1 MTTNVDNIDDLEA
14 LLAGLDEDELNSLS
28 IDDDVAEAE
37 LVEEIAPPVKAA
49 PPKRKLKPLADTK
62 PATPATSEAD
72 LEAELSG
79 LDLDD
84 EPPIAVTLKEGD
96 DGLVMGLAEEPTV
109 SVSSESEARIA
120 ALPEAAKQEL
130 VNKLNEIMEQ
140 PGNPLPTQADID
152 KALAELAPTQML
164 QDLVDGK
171 PLPDEVQELLDTG
184 AGLTTPSADDDLAI
198 EALLAAS
205 AAAKPAEAEDLAA
218 PIKPK
223 ATVRPTFSASGALK
237 TFIDPDK
244 LQDDL
249 NFTTTNISLAMTR
262 QAALLAHYGRLSADA
277 TYQSDRCK
285 QQVELVYANLDQQL
299 RDDLTTAGT
308 KFTEKTLESMII
320 KDGSYQEA
328 QTRAH
333 EARAIAKMVETTVE
347 SFKHRKD
354 MLIQVG
360 ADLRQEKAGSG
371 LVVREHPGA
380 AAVRSLGA

>member
-1 MTTNVDNIDDLEA
+1 MTTAVDNIDDLEA

-28 IDDDVAEAE
+28 IDDDVTDAV
-37 LVEEIAPPVKAA
+37 LVEEPVVAPPVK
-49 PPKRKLKPLADTK
+49 PKRKLKPLADTK
-62 PATPATSEAD
+62 PTVAPTSDAD

-79 LDLDD
+79 MDLDD
-84 EPPIAVTLKEGD
+84 EPGSIAVIVKETD
-96 DGLVMGLAEEPTV
+96 EGLVMGLAEEP
-109 SVSSESEARIA
+109 SVAISDETEAKIA
-120 ALPEAAKQEL
+120 ALPDSVKQEL

-152 KALAELAPTQML
+152 KALEEL
-164 QDLVDGK
+164 
-171 PLPDEVQELLDTG
+171 
-184 AGLTTPSADDDLAI
+184 TPKQALNQDDDKKDAEHLGVATAAEVLAEAAPDDDMAI

-205 AAAKPAEAEDLAA
+205 TAAAPADPTASA

-223 ATVRPTFSASGALK
+223 STVRPTFSAVGPLK
-237 TFIDPDK
+237 TFIDADK

-262 QAALLAHYGRLSADA
+262 QAALFAHYSRFAAEA

-285 QQVELVYANLDQQL
+285 QQVDLLYANLDQQF
-299 RDDLTTAGT
+299 RDSMTTAGT
-308 KFTEKTLESMII
+308 KFTEKTLESLII
-320 KDGSYQEA
+320 KDTSYQEA

-333 EARAIAKMVETTVE
+333 EARAIAKMVETTAE

-360 ADLRQEKAGSG
+360 ADLRQEKSGSG

-380 AAVRSLGA
+380 AATRNM

>member
-1 MTTNVDNIDDLEA
+1 MTTAVDNIDDLEA

-28 IDDDVAEAE
+28 IDDDVTDAV
-37 LVEEIAPPVKAA
+37 LVEEPVVTPPVK
-49 PPKRKLKPLADTK
+49 PKRKLKPLADSK
-62 PATPATSEAD
+62 PTVAPTADAD
-72 LEAELSG
+72 LEAELSD

-84 EPPIAVTLKEGD
+84 EPGSIAVSVKETD
-96 DGLVMGLAEEPTV
+96 EGLVMGLAEEP
-109 SVSSESEARIA
+109 SVAISDETEARIA
-120 ALPEAAKQEL
+120 ALPDAVKQEL

-152 KALAELAPTQML
+152 KALEELTPKQVLNQDDEKKDAEHLGVATAAEVLAEAAP
-164 QDLVDGK
+164 
-171 PLPDEVQELLDTG
+171 
-184 AGLTTPSADDDLAI
+184 DDDMAI

-205 AAAKPAEAEDLAA
+205 TAAAPADPTASA

-223 ATVRPTFSASGALK
+223 STVRPTFSAAGPLK
-237 TFIDPDK
+237 TFIDADK

-262 QAALLAHYGRLSADA
+262 QAALFAHYSRFSAEA
-277 TYQSDRCK
+277 AYQSDRCK
-285 QQVELVYANLDQQL
+285 QQVDLLYANLDQQF
-299 RDDLTTAGT
+299 RDSMTTAGT

-333 EARAIAKMVETTVE
+333 EARAIAKMVETTAE

-360 ADLRQEKAGSG
+360 ADLRQEKSGSG

-380 AAVRSLGA
+380 AATRNM

>member
-1 MTTNVDNIDDLEA
+1 MTTAVDNIDDLEA

-28 IDDDVAEAE
+28 IDDDVTDAV
-37 LVEEIAPPVKAA
+37 LVEEPVVTPPVK
-49 PPKRKLKPLADTK
+49 PKRKLKPLADSK
-62 PATPATSEAD
+62 PTVAPTADAD
-72 LEAELSG
+72 LEAELSD

-84 EPPIAVTLKEGD
+84 EPGSIAVSVKETD
-96 DGLVMGLAEEPTV
+96 EGLVMGLAEEP
-109 SVSSESEARIA
+109 SVSISNETEAMIA
-120 ALPEAAKQEL
+120 ALPDAMKQEL
-130 VNKLNEIMEQ
+130 VDKLNEIMEQ

-152 KALAELAPTQML
+152 KALAGLGHPGLGTDTLNQDDEKKDAEHLGVATAAEVLAEAAP
-164 QDLVDGK
+164 
-171 PLPDEVQELLDTG
+171 
-184 AGLTTPSADDDLAI
+184 DDDMAI

-205 AAAKPAEAEDLAA
+205 TAAAPADPTASA

-223 ATVRPTFSASGALK
+223 STVRPTFSAAGPLK
-237 TFIDPDK
+237 TFIDADK

-262 QAALLAHYGRLSADA
+262 QAALFAHYSRFSAEA

-285 QQVELVYANLDQQL
+285 QQVDLLYANLDQQF
-299 RDDLTTAGT
+299 RDSMTTAGT
-308 KFTEKTLESMII
+308 KFTEKTLESLII
-320 KDGSYQEA
+320 KDTSYQEA

-333 EARAIAKMVETTVE
+333 EARAIAKMVETTAE

-360 ADLRQEKAGSG
+360 ADLRQEKSGSG

-380 AAVRSLGA
+380 AATRNM

>member
-62 PATPATSEAD
+62 PAAPTTSEAD

-96 DGLVMGLAEEPTV
+96 DGLVMGLAEEPSV
-109 SVSSESEARIA
+109 SISSESEARIA

-152 KALAELAPTQML
+152 AALESLTKAAVTEEP
-164 QDLVDGK
+164 
-171 PLPDEVQELLDTG
+171 EVKQ
-184 AGLTTPSADDDLAI
+184 ADDDLAI

-205 AAAKPAEAEDLAA
+205 TAAAPAEAEELAT

-223 ATVRPTFSASGALK
+223 PTVRPTFSASGALK